1 MASGQLSAY
10 RDCMR
15 NSKRTETGI
24 VSVDGEDFAWRLH
37 REPQWCTTDGW
48 RGLVLAINHIDGQ
61 REALVEWPM
70 PRRASNSVPYR
81 QRPKIDTPL
90 LKLAVTAALQAGWEP
105 LSRGKAV
112 NVLVD
117 Q

>member
-1 MASGQLSAY
+1 MASWRLSDY
-10 RDCMR
+10 RDGMR
-15 NSKRTETGI
+15 NSKRSENGV

-48 RGLVLAINHIDGQ
+48 RGLVLAISRVDGQ

-70 PRRASNSVPYR
+70 PRGASNSVPYR
-81 QRPKIDTPL
+81 QRPKIDAPL
-90 LKLAVTAALQAGWEP
+90 LKLAVTAALEAGWEP

-112 NVLVD
+112 NVIVN